1 MISFRPSA
9 EAWSGRKFLKT
20 DYDMYLL
27 SVDDYDPDSPSHL
40 EFRELVTQRLS
51 LEIRYESLYGGE
63 SYIAVFRPSATPPQ
77 Q

>member
-27 SVDDYDPDSPSHL
+27 SGRRRKS
-40 EFRELVTQRLS
+40 F
-51 LEIRYESLYGGE
+51 GG
-63 SYIAVFRPSATPPQ
+63 
-77 Q
+77 